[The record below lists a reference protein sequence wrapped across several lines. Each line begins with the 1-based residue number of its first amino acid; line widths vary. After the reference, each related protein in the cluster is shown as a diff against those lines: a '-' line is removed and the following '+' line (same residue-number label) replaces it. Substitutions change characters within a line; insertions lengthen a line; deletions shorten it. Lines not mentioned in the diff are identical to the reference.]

1 MRVSI
6 KILEGCL
13 FGVLGGVVFWVC
25 LFVVVVCFIYCL
37 FAWGYFF
44 FFFAH
49 GKVSYLQVRYILP
62 MKKSCT

>member
-1 MRVSI
+1 MRVSL

-37 FAWGYFF
+37 FVWGYFF
-44 FFFAH
+44 LHMEKFHIYKLGTF
-49 GKVSYLQVRYILP
+49 YP
-62 MKKSCT
+62 